1 MKISKI
7 VSVVLAAV
15 LLLAVALPFTA
26 SAAGDASITINYP
39 AGYSI
44 DGQTFKAY
52 KIFSVTTDGESFAY
66 TIDPRFASFTG
77 YPDSGTQTLHKYL
90 TDGAGTIDDAA
101 MTGLAKALWTYID
114 TMTPDATATGTT
126 AQSVTLSDLDYGYY
140 LIYSAGSVP
149 GQSAPVVVVAANGL
163 VTAVSGNVV
172 IHAKVDSPTID
183 KSVSNSTTGT
193 WEDWA
198 DIEMGANAQFKLT
211 SAVPSMTGYDTYAF
225 TVHDTMT
232 AGLTFNDDVAVK
244 INNLPYTQFTVQKV
258 TVTPGIAPDT
268 FRVTFD
274 PAEFVKL
281 TPGHAIEIT
290 YSAAVN
296 ESAVVDNSNKVHL
309 EYSNNP
315 YTSETGKTPEETV
328 NVYNFDLEIFKY
340 TGNLST
346 PEALANAEFE
356 LRIGTESGTPV
367 NVIDL
372 GSGSYRLAVPEDTAG
387 SVKTKMLSA
396 ADGSIGIRG
405 LDAGSYTLVETN
417 PPDGFNIL
425 TAGLAIEILHENAD
439 GAATITVDSEPST
452 TVNVLNNKGPEFPGT
467 GGVGTTIFYIVSA
480 ILTAGLA
487 AFFILRKRKSLLAAE

>member
-1 MKISKI
+1 MKTSKML
-7 VSVVLAAV
+7 SVFLMSV
-15 LLLAVALPFTA
+15 LLLAAALPFTA
-26 SAAGDASITINYP
+26 SAAGDSSITINYP
-39 AGYSI
+39 AGHSI
-44 DGQTFKAY
+44 DGQVFKAY

-77 YPDSGTQTLHKYL
+77 YPGSGTQTLHKYL

-101 MTGLAKALWTYID
+101 MTALAKALWTYIGD
-114 TMTPDATATGTT
+114 MTPNAQATGTT
-126 AQSVTLSDLDYGYY
+126 EQSVTLSDLDYGYY
-140 LIYSAGSVP
+140 LTYSAGAVP
-149 GQSAPVVVVAANGL
+149 GKDAPVVVVAANGL

-172 IHAKVDSPTID
+172 INAKVDSPTLD

-198 DIEMGANAQFKLT
+198 DIEMGQTAQFRLT
-211 SAVPSMTGYDTYAF
+211 SAVPNMTGYDTYAF
-225 TVHDTMT
+225 IVHDAMT
-232 AGLTFNDDVAVK
+232 VGLTFNDDVAVK
-244 INNLPYTQFTVQKV
+244 VNGAAYTYFTVQKV
-258 TVTPGIAPDT
+258 TVTPAIAPDT

-296 ESAVVDNSNKVHL
+296 ANAVADNSNKVHL

-315 YTSETGKTPEETV
+315 YTSETGKTPEETI

-340 TGNLST
+340 TGTLSNA
-346 PEALANAEFE
+346 EALANAEFE
-356 LRIGTESGTPV
+356 LRTGSESGTPV
-367 NVIDL
+367 NVTDL
-372 GSGSYRLAVPEDTAG
+372 SGGNYRLAVPADAAG
-387 SVKTKMLSA
+387 GIKTKMVTA
-396 ADGSIGIRG
+396 ADGSISIRG
-405 LDAGSYTLVETN
+405 LDAGSYTLVETA

-425 TAGLAIEILHENAD
+425 TKGLKIEILHENAD
-439 GAATITVDSEPST
+439 GVATITVDSEPST
-452 TVNVLNNKGPEFPGT
+452 IINVLNNKGPEFPGT
-467 GGVGTTIFYIVSA
+467 GGAGTTIFYIVSA